1 MFYGPLLYLTHYD
14 NVIVALSQL
23 LSSSLW
29 VLTVPVLRARSTSN
43 KFLIL
48 KLNIE
53 VALEELFLLL

>member
-14 NVIVALSQL
+14 NVIVVLSLL
-23 LSSSLW
+23 LSSSFW
-29 VLTVPVLRARSTSN
+29 VLIVPALRAPSTSN

-53 VALEELFLLL
+53 FALEELFLLL

>member
-1 MFYGPLLYLTHYD
+1 MFYGPLLYLTHYG

-29 VLTVPVLRARSTSN
+29 VLTVPALRARSTSN